1 MFHYIFL
8 IDTSYSMNSY
18 INKVIFR
25 LNNYIQKIKEKVR
38 EKVVVSVVQFN
49 DDMRFVFVEVPIY
62 NFPLITREM
71 FIVEGTTALYDTMGS
86 LICFFCDPHTMYDL
100 TIISDGDDNASV
112 NYDKDYIDNMYKQ
125 LMEEYGNWKITH
137 YNTELPSI
145 EPAEYI
151 KIDMDNLD
159 NLLTELSL

>member
-1 MFHYIFL
+1 MIHYIFL

-25 LNNYIQKIKEKVR
+25 LNNYIQKIKGEVR
-38 EKVVVSVVQFN
+38 GEVVISILQFN
-49 DDMRFVFVEVPIY
+49 DVMRFVVKDAHIHNLPV
-62 NFPLITREM
+62 ITREM
-71 FIVEGTTALYDTMGS
+71 FVVEGTTALYDAMGELLS
-86 LICFFCDPHTMYDL
+86 FFYDPIMYDL

-112 NYDKDYIDNMYKQ
+112 TYNKQHIDELYKQ
-125 LMEEYGNWKITH
+125 LTEYGNWKITH

-145 EPAEYI
+145 QSAEYV

-159 NLLTELSL
+159 NLFTGLNF